1 MINNDAKMNATEY
14 QHEAQRLRPQLQAE
28 ARRYLQDADEAEDV
42 VQDVLLKLWLM
53 REEVALPMDAL
64 AKVLVRNRCI
74 DRLRR
79 LRPTIDIDSLP
90 LFELTDDTQ
99 ERIDRMMTIIRQ
111 LPDMQQTVLRLRPI
125 DGMDMA
131 DIARLIGSSEVA
143 IRKTLSRARLAVKDI
158 YLKKKKDNER
168 YPDTHQPIF
177 RRRDDPRRGT
187 SPV

>member
-1 MINNDAKMNATEY
+1 MNATEY

-90 LFELTDDTQ
+90 LIELT
-99 ERIDRMMTIIRQ
+99 
-111 LPDMQQTVLRLRPI
+111 DMQQTVLRLRHI

-143 IRKTLSRARLAVKDI
+143 IRKTLSRARLAVRDI
-158 YLKKKKDNER
+158 YLKKER
-168 YPDTHQPIF
+168 Q
-177 RRRDDPRRGT
+177 
-187 SPV
+187 

>member
-1 MINNDAKMNATEY
+1 MRTDDKQRCENECHR
-14 QHEAQRLRPQLQAE
+14 HEAQRLRPQLQAE

-111 LPDMQQTVLRLRPI
+111 LPDMQQTVLRLRHI

-143 IRKTLSRARLAVKDI
+143 IRKTLSRARLAVRDI
-158 YLKKKKDNER
+158 YLKKKR
-168 YPDTHQPIF
+168 Q
-177 RRRDDPRRGT
+177 
-187 SPV
+187 

>member
-1 MINNDAKMNATEY
+1 MNATEY

-79 LRPTIDIDSLP
+79 LRLPSTSTACHSSNSPTTRRNAS
-90 LFELTDDTQ
+90 
-99 ERIDRMMTIIRQ
+99 
-111 LPDMQQTVLRLRPI
+111 TV
-125 DGMDMA
+125 
-131 DIARLIGSSEVA
+131 
-143 IRKTLSRARLAVKDI
+143 
-158 YLKKKKDNER
+158 
-168 YPDTHQPIF
+168 
-177 RRRDDPRRGT
+177 
-187 SPV
+187 

>member
-1 MINNDAKMNATEY
+1 MNATEY

-90 LFELTDDTQ
+90 LIELTDDTQ

-111 LPDMQQTVLRLRPI
+111 LPDMQQTVLRLRHI

-143 IRKTLSRARLAVKDI
+143 IRKTLSRARLAVRDI
-158 YLKKKKDNER
+158 YLKKER
-168 YPDTHQPIF
+168 Q
-177 RRRDDPRRGT
+177 
-187 SPV
+187 